1 MTLYFKQPVFQQL
14 YDRPMAHCAT
24 LTQLAD
30 GTLLAAWFG
39 GAFETAPDVAILAA
53 RWSPALERWSKPAVI
68 AEVPGKA
75 LGQPVFLP
83 RPDGELWFFY
93 VVNMGADWTTAQ
105 PFWRRS
111 ADQGTTWSAP
121 RQLMDY
127 PGLMFRSRPV
137 VLPGRII
144 LPAYDEN
151 RWESRMLISDDD
163 GRTWRLG
170 DPIVTPNGNIHACI
184 VQRSDG
190 LLVAYL
196 RPGVGGGALWRTTS
210 SDRGDT
216 WTPPTLTDLPNPNSG
231 FDLLRL
237 ASGRLAL
244 AYNPSATL
252 RTPLCVAL
260 ADEDERWGPPRVL
273 EDDYAEFSYPTL
285 LQARDGR
292 IHAVYT
298 YRREH
303 IHHACFAESWLS
315 AAAAAPS
322 AAAVT

>member
-1 MTLYFKQPVFQQL
+1 MFYFKQPVFEQL
-14 YDRPMAHCAT
+14 YDRPLAHCAT
-24 LTQLAD
+24 LAQLPD
-30 GTLLAAWFG
+30 GALLAAWFG
-39 GAFETAPDVAILAA
+39 GAYETAPDVAILAA
-53 RWSPALERWSKPAVI
+53 RWDPAAERWSQPAVI
-68 AEVPGKA
+68 AEVPGKS
-75 LGQPVFLP
+75 LGQPVFVV

-111 ADQGTTWSAP
+111 ADGGATWNEP

-127 PGLMFRSRPV
+127 PGLMFRSRVV

-151 RWESRMLISDDD
+151 TWESRMLISDDD
-163 GRTWRLG
+163 GHTWRLG

-190 LLVAYL
+190 ALVAYL
-196 RPGVGGGALWRTTS
+196 RPGVGGGELWRTTS
-210 SDRGDT
+210 SDGGDT
-216 WTPPTLTDLPNPNSG
+216 WTPPTLTGLPNPNSG

-260 ADEDERWGPPRVL
+260 AGEDERWGQPRTL
-273 EDDYAEFSYPTL
+273 EDEHAEFSYPAL
-285 LQARDGR
+285 LQAADGR
-292 IHAVYT
+292 IHLVYT

-303 IHHACFAESWLS
+303 IHHACFDESWL
-315 AAAAAPS
+315 AEAAPPS
-322 AAAVT
+322 GATPVT

>member
-1 MTLYFKQPVFQQL
+1 MLYFKKPIFEQL
-14 YDRPMAHCAT
+14 YERPMAHCAT
-24 LTQLAD
+24 LTQPDD

-39 GAFETAPDVAILAA
+39 GAYETAPDVAILAA
-53 RWSPALERWSKPAVI
+53 RYDLTADRWSAPQII
-68 AEVPGKA
+68 AEVPGKS
-75 LGQPVFLP
+75 LGQPLFMT

-93 VVNMGADWTTAQ
+93 VVNMGVDWTTSQ

-111 ADQGTTWSAP
+111 VDGGATWSEP
-121 RQLMDY
+121 QHLMDY
-127 PGLMFRSRPV
+127 PGLMFRSRAV

-144 LPAYDEN
+144 IPAYDEN
-151 RWESRMLISDDD
+151 TWESRMMISDDD
-163 GRTWRLG
+163 GRSWRLG
-170 DPIVTPNGNIHACI
+170 APIVTPNGNIHACI

-190 LLVAYL
+190 VLVAYL
-196 RPGVGGGALWRTTS
+196 RPGVGGGALWRITS
-210 SDRGDT
+210 NDGGDT
-216 WTPPTLTDLPNPNSG
+216 WTTPTLTDLPNPNAG

-260 ADEDERWGPPRVL
+260 ADEDEQWGPPRVL
-273 EDDYAEFSYPTL
+273 EDAHAEFSYPAL
-285 LQARDGR
+285 VQVADGR

-303 IHHACFAESWLS
+303 IHHACFDESWLAGAGQMS
-315 AAAAAPS
+315 
-322 AAAVT
+322 